1 VILRQA
7 VFAELDAAT
16 LYAVLQLRSEV
27 FVVEQNC
34 VYRDLDGRDLE
45 PDTLHLWLADGP
57 TPVAYL
63 RVLRDPDGTARI
75 GRVVTDALHRGAGHA
90 ARLMDAAVAT
100 LAPGTVAVLEAQ
112 VYARRLYERSGFVVD
127 GETYLE
133 DGIEHV
139 HMRRDPVGAGT
150 SLTAGS

>member
-1 VILRQA
+1 MILRQA
-7 VFAELDAAT
+7 VFADLDAAT
-16 LYAVLQLRSEV
+16 LYALLRLRSEV

-45 PDTLHLWLADGP
+45 PDTLHMWLADGE

-63 RVLRDPDGTARI
+63 RVVRNPDGAARI
-75 GRVVTDALHRGAGHA
+75 GRVATDAHHRGAGHA

-100 LAPGTVAVLEAQ
+100 LAPDTVAVLEAQ
-112 VYARRLYERSGFVVD
+112 VYAKRLYERSGFVSD

-133 DGIEHV
+133 DGIEHI
-139 HMRRDPVGAGT
+139 HMRRAPVKE
-150 SLTAGS
+150 GS

>member
-1 VILRQA
+1 MILRQS

-16 LYAVLQLRSEV
+16 LYALLRLRSEV

-45 PDTLHLWLADGP
+45 PGTLHVWLADGE

-63 RVLRDPDGTARI
+63 RVLQEPDGTARI
-75 GRVVTDALHRGAGHA
+75 GRVVTDAGYRGKGLA
-90 ARLMDAAVAT
+90 AQLMEAAVAT
-100 LAPGTVAVLEAQ
+100 LAPGTEAALEAQ
-112 VYARRLYERSGFVVD
+112 VYAKKLYERSGFVVA

-139 HMRRDPVGAGT
+139 HMVR
-150 SLTAGS
+150 AGS

>member
-1 VILRQA
+1 MILHQA
-7 VFAELDAAT
+7 VFADLDAAT
-16 LYAVLQLRSEV
+16 LYALLRLRSEV

-45 PDTLHLWLADGP
+45 PDTLHLWLADGE

-75 GRVVTDALHRGAGHA
+75 GRVATDARHRGAGHA

-100 LAPGTVAVLEAQ
+100 LAPDTMAVLEAQ
-112 VYARRLYERSGFVVD
+112 VYAKRLYERSGFVSH

-139 HMRRDPVGAGT
+139 HMRRAP
-150 SLTAGS
+150 LKEGS